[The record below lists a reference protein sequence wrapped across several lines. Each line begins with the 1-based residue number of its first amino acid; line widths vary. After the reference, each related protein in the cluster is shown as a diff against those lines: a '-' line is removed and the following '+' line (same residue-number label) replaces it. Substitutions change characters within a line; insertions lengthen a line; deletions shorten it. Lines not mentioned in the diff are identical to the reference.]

1 MGEQLTVVGSKL
13 GPGGMVPAF
22 ELDYFDPVEGEMK
35 PVRFSDS
42 AGSVRLL
49 NVINSLDTPV
59 CHVETHRR
67 DAPVRGRA

>member
-1 MGEQLTVVGSKL
+1 VVGSKL

-35 PVRFSDS
+35 TVRFSDS